1 MVIRTF
7 KHFKRIYSFLS
18 FLFSLDFCGGK
29 WHIKHQSS
37 FTPASEKL
45 SVGTIGII
53 GSWLRQVRSP
63 LVSLLVIEA
72 KYLRKQLKEIKMYF
86 TYDF

>member
-1 MVIRTF
+1 MGESGTLNTNPPL
-7 KHFKRIYSFLS
+7 HL
-18 FLFSLDFCGGK
+18 
-29 WHIKHQSS
+29 
-37 FTPASEKL
+37 ASEKL
-45 SVGTIGII
+45 SVGIIGII